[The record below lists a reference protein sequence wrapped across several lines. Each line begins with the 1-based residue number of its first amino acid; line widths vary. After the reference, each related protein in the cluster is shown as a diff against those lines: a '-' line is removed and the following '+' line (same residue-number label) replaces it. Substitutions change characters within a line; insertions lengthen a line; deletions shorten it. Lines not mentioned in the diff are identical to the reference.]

1 MKYPVLIAVL
11 ATFAVSLD
19 AGEYLSSFERKT
31 LDARYRFHA
40 RPAPH
45 TQDIVILHIS
55 EESIRSLE
63 PFYGRWPWPRSVH
76 AEAIEYL
83 ESDGASAIGFDIL
96 FPEKSLRQ
104 EVDSAI
110 IHQLKAL
117 AKNADIPDVRAEL
130 QQRLDILNPERS
142 DALFVSQVEKS
153 RNVFHA
159 SVFYVGENDLAL
171 ERGLAADGGAA

>member
-1 MKYPVLIAVL
+1 VKYPVLIAVL

-104 EVDSAI
+104 EVDSAM

-117 AKNADIPDVRAEL
+117 AKNADIPEVRAEL
-130 QQRLDILNPERS
+130 QQRLAEAEIGELSLQPAV
-142 DALFVSQVEKS
+142 ALAAQK
-153 RNVFHA
+153 R
-159 SVFYVGENDLAL
+159 LAL
-171 ERGLAADGGAA
+171 ALLPQAHPGLQPEQRHE